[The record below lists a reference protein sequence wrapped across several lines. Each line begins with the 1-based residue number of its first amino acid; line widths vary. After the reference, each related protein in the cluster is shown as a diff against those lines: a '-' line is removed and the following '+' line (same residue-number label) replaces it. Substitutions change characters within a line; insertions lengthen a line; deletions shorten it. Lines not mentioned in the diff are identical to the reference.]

1 VSEASISRW
10 FETRDNENSIERW
23 TALGAAA
30 ISSAFAV
37 SFRVISKW
45 AIGCFSFN
53 LAMKRKGTRL
63 SIARRVGSSIAPY
76 LVAVALLAG
85 TREFPVESAA

>member
-45 AIGCFSFN
+45 AIGCFSF
-53 LAMKRKGTRL
+53 M
-63 SIARRVGSSIAPY
+63 
-76 LVAVALLAG
+76 ALLAG